1 MKEKVIIFGVGK
13 NYQLYKTQIN
23 DNFRILAIVDND
35 INIQN
40 TEVDGYIVISAD
52 QLQEFEYDLILVTE
66 VGDKSVSVKKQLLNM
81 RIPISKMRFTGNGG
95 IEPYRINPLFFKSGL
110 CYDEKKLLFSEN
122 IERVIIE
129 LNSKCNRKCWFC
141 TNSLFHDEHDNIDM
155 SDSVFEKIISELEQ
169 INYRESICLSF
180 FNEPLLSR
188 KFLGRIEE
196 LRRRLPDAFI
206 YAFSNGDFLSKEALA
221 RLEKAGLNRLII
233 DIYTNGMEYNYEES
247 IETMH
252 SLECRTGLKFE
263 IWNSRNGFL
272 DHKMY
277 GNLEV
282 MIYSQNFMKSAS
294 NRAESLINRGLPIP
308 VIEEHPLPCIKSFI
322 SYNIDYRGDVWPCPN
337 YHREYEA
344 HRQYCIGNVCEETI
358 FDIYIGDKMN
368 AYRKKNFF
376 ERDSLPCRSC
386 IWNFNSFKEN
396 SFFRPFSDR
405 VN

>member
-81 RIPISKMRFTGNGG
+81 GIPISKMRFTGNGG

-188 KFLGRIEE
+188 KFFGRIEE

-308 VIEEHPLPCIKSFI
+308 VIEEHPLPCIKCI
-322 SYNIDYRGDVWPCPN
+322 YRPD
-337 YHREYEA
+337 RA
-344 HRQYCIGNVCEETI
+344 HCT
-358 FDIYIGDKMN
+358 
-368 AYRKKNFF
+368 A
-376 ERDSLPCRSC
+376 L
-386 IWNFNSFKEN
+386 
-396 SFFRPFSDR
+396 
-405 VN
+405 